1 MSTPAPVRDP
11 SRSSFKS
18 PLKNAARRIVTAPTF
33 NVVRTLDFDKKSE
46 YEKFIKFISA
56 SNRELAK
63 IKLPKPGLNKAIST
77 ALPIFQPDMT
87 VKGTSL
93 KLSIFKKIA
102 DMWKQFVRWFKR
114 SPVGRWLRNRYA
126 QIKTIWKNIRS
137 TWKRIWNI
145 DWKGLIS
152 KVKKS
157 PIGRLIKGAFD
168 WLKKPKKLPKWATD
182 SWKSLREG
190 WKKLGN
196 VDWGQV
202 FNIFGWVRSIFNW
215 TPKGFVISSIFND
228 IFNRGTAQYDMMQGE
243 NAYFNDPFYQKKGPF
258 KVEDV
263 YNEVMLRHG
272 KEIANN
278 LEALKELGMKSDI
291 LERYEKFLK
300 AKNQVQEEYSSEY
313 SNLNT
318 KSAIE
323 TEIAQLEET
332 ILRISKEQLYIHNNP
347 GEIRN
352 EGRVWNRNRE
362 ELEKLLNKQAYLQW
376 KKREFYDKLNTEQ
389 SNIQSN
395 STLDSSKL
403 FSMDSSGLPLLYSD
417 SLSDSFSESF
427 VLNNAPELYIMN
439 KEGET
444 KYIPFSSGTL
454 SNNSGSSMMDF
465 NYSQFNSEI
474 LDELKFIKLS
484 GG

>member
-18 PLKNAARRIVTAPTF
+18 PLKKAARRIVTAPTF

-126 QIKTIWKNIRS
+126 QIKKIWKSVRS

-145 DWKGLIS
+145 DWKGLID
-152 KVKKS
+152 KAKKS
-157 PIGRLIKGAFD
+157 RIGRLIKGSFD
-168 WLKKPKKLPKWATD
+168 WLKKPKKLPKWAKE

-215 TPKGFVISSIFND
+215 TPKGFIISSIFND
-228 IFNRGTAQYDMMQGE
+228 IFNRGTAQYVMMQGE
-243 NAYFNDPFYQKKGPF
+243 NAYFNDPVLKKA
-258 KVEDV
+258 EDV
-263 YNEVMLRHG
+263 YSEVVLRHG

-278 LEALKELGMKSDI
+278 LEALKEMGMKADM
-291 LERYEKFLK
+291 LEKYEEFLNY
-300 AKNQVQEEYSSEY
+300 KNQVQKEYSSEY

-318 KSAIE
+318 KSSIDAE
-323 TEIAQLEET
+323 LAELKEK
-332 ILRISKEQLYIHNNP
+332 ILRLSSEQLQMNYNPKDTINP
-347 GEIRN
+347 GRQWRYNAEEI
-352 EGRVWNRNRE
+352 
-362 ELEKLLNKQAYLQW
+362 EKLLGKSKYLEL
-376 KKREFYDKLNTEQ
+376 KKRELYDNKLNTEQ
-389 SNIQSN
+389 SNSQ
-395 STLDSSKL
+395 LDLSQI
-403 FSMDSSGLPLLYSD
+403 FSMDSSVLPSSY
-417 SLSDSFSESF
+417 SDSFSESF
-427 VLNNAPELYIMN
+427 VLNNAPELYVMN

-444 KYIPFSSGTL
+444 QYIPFSSGTS